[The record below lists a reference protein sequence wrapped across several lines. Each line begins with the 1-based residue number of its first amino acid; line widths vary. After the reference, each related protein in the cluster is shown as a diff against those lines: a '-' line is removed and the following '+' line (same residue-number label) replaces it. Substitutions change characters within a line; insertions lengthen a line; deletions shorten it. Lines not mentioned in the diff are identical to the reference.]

1 MIFIWDNPRRSQPQP
16 SPELPCLCTV
26 QVRAW
31 KPSQPTHHRTRKDFS
46 MAHIRSRKHSKPVH
60 LLALLAASVPA
71 AGMAQQ
77 NTTLPTVTVTESPEI
92 PYKADKSAND
102 KITAPLVDTPK
113 TIQII
118 KKEVL
123 EEQGAVTLMEALR
136 NTPGITMQ
144 MGENGNSTAG
154 DTFQLRGFSL
164 QQSTFV
170 DGIRDLGAVTRDT
183 FNLEQVEIVKGA
195 AGAETGRGAASGFLN
210 LVSKQAHLGD
220 ENSASGTVGTAS
232 RKRATVDLNKQLS
245 DTSAFRLN
253 AMVQD
258 SGVDGRDYV
267 ENKGYGVG
275 LSYVTGL
282 GTPTRLHL
290 YSQHLRQKNVP
301 DGGIPAIGFDGFSSI
316 AGAKV
321 RRENYY
327 GSVNDQEKV
336 DADMVTAKI
345 EHDLGQGTTVR
356 NVTRIGKT
364 HMDRTLTATIG
375 ITAVD
380 TAATAINPAVVGAN
394 PATWLVARSRQ
405 RVDQENSIFANQT
418 SVNTEFSAGG
428 MQHSLAA
435 GVELLHEKQVTFDHG
450 AVAAGTPAANLY
462 NPNPFQT
469 MGNFGGRTG
478 GETGGTT
485 TTLGLYVFD
494 TAKLNDKWSLNGG
507 LRLDRYKLETNNI
520 AAATGVVTA
529 LDDSRTL
536 VSWSFGGVY
545 KLAENGNLYA
555 SYATSATPPGGNNFQ
570 LNAGATNQANAAL
583 DPQKTDTIELGT
595 KWELLNKR
603 LNVAAAV
610 FRSVNDK
617 QVTVDP
623 ITNVSVQ
630 EGKTQVQG
638 IELSAVGQLTNFWQI
653 TAGLAKT
660 STKQIDQRAANGT
673 VTDSVRW
680 SPDLTATVW
689 SSYQLDKL
697 TLGLGARY
705 TSEQKRV
712 ITVGGTG
719 NVPNIPSSWVAD
731 AMVAYQLTDKVNLR
745 LNIYNLF
752 DKEYL
757 TALNNGGGRL
767 ALGAPRS
774 AALTANIKF

>member
-1 MIFIWDNPRRSQPQP
+1 
-16 SPELPCLCTV
+16 
-26 QVRAW
+26 
-31 KPSQPTHHRTRKDFS
+31 
-46 MAHIRSRKHSKPVH
+46 MAHIRSRKHNTPVH

-77 NTTLPTVTVTESPEI
+77 TTTLPTVTVKEAAEV

-102 KITAPLVDTPK
+102 KMTAPLVDTPK

-144 MGENGNSTAG
+144 MGENGNTSAG

-164 QQSTFV
+164 QQNTFV

-195 AGAETGRGAASGFLN
+195 AGAETGRGAASGYLN
-210 LVSKQAHLGD
+210 LISKQAHLGD
-220 ENSASGTVGTAS
+220 ESSASGTIGTAS

-267 ENKGYGVG
+267 ENKGYGLG
-275 LSYVTGL
+275 LSYVAGL
-282 GTPTRLHL
+282 GTPTRVHL
-290 YSQHLRQKNVP
+290 FSQHLRQDNVP
-301 DGGIPAIGFDGFSSI
+301 DGGIPAIGYEGYTTAI
-316 AGAKV
+316 GPKV
-321 RRENYY
+321 RRENFY
-327 GSVNDQEKV
+327 GSVNDREKV
-336 DADMVTAKI
+336 DADMFTVKV
-345 EHDLGQGTTVR
+345 EHDLGERTTIR
-356 NVTRIGKT
+356 NITRYGRT
-364 HMDRTLTATIG
+364 TMDRTLTGVNTGNTG
-375 ITAVD
+375 ISTAGPQSAWTV
-380 TAATAINPAVVGAN
+380 N
-394 PATWLVARSRQ
+394 RSRQ
-405 RVDQENSIFANQT
+405 RVDQENSILANQT
-418 SVNTEFSAGG
+418 SVNTEFNTGSV
-428 MQHSLAA
+428 QHSLAA
-435 GVELLHEKQVTFDHG
+435 GVELLHEKQSSFDHG
-450 AVAAGTPAANLY
+450 AVAAGTPPANLY
-462 NPNPFQT
+462 NPNPFDT

-478 GETGGTT
+478 AVTGGSTNT
-485 TTLGLYVFD
+485 ISAYAFD
-494 TAKLNDKWSLNGG
+494 NAKLNERWSVNGG
-507 LRLDRYKLETNNI
+507 LRVDVYKLTTDNI
-520 AAATGVVTA
+520 AATGVRSI
-529 LDDSRTL
+529 LKDSRSL
-536 VSWSFGGVY
+536 VSWSVGSVY
-545 KLAENGNLYA
+545 KPAENGSVYA
-555 SYATSATPPGGNNFQ
+555 SYATSATPPGTSNFQ
-570 LNAGATNQANAAL
+570 LSGTAGNQANSTL

-610 FRSVNDK
+610 FRTENDG
-617 QVTVDP
+617 QTSQDAVTGQ
-623 ITNVSVQ
+623 TFQ
-630 EGKTQVQG
+630 YGKTRVQG
-638 IELSAVGQLTNFWQI
+638 LELSAVGQITNFWQI

-660 STKQIDQRAANGT
+660 STKSLNQRSRNATSGAVT
-673 VTDSVRW
+673 VTDGVRW

-712 ITVGGTG
+712 VTVGGTG

-731 AMVAYQLTDKVNLR
+731 AMVAYQLTDKVSLR
-745 LNIYNLF
+745 LNVYNLF

-757 TALNNGGGRL
+757 MTLNNGGGRL

-774 AALTANIKF
+774 AALTANVKF

>member
-1 MIFIWDNPRRSQPQP
+1 M
-16 SPELPCLCTV
+16 
-26 QVRAW
+26 W
-31 KPSQPTHHRTRKDFS
+31 KPASQHTIAPQGLK
-46 MAHIRSRKHSKPVH
+46 MAHIRSRKHSTPVH

-77 NTTLPTVTVTESPEI
+77 TNTLPTVTVKEAAEV

-144 MGENGNSTAG
+144 MGENGNTSAG

-183 FNLEQVEIVKGA
+183 FNLEQIEIVKGA
-195 AGAETGRGAASGFLN
+195 AGAETGRGAASGFIN
-210 LVSKQAHLGD
+210 LISKQAHLED
-220 ENSASGTVGTAS
+220 ESSASATIGTAS
-232 RKRATVDLNKQLS
+232 RKRATVDLNRQLS

-258 SGVDGRDYV
+258 SGVDGRDFV
-267 ENKGYGVG
+267 ENKGYGLG

-282 GTPTRLHL
+282 GTPTRIHL

-301 DGGIPAIGFDGFSSI
+301 DGGIPAIGFEGFSSI

-356 NVTRIGKT
+356 NVTRLGKT
-364 HMDRTLTATIG
+364 HMDRTLTGINA
-375 ITAVD
+375 ITA
-380 TAATAINPAVVGAN
+380 AGA
-394 PATWLVARSRQ
+394 PSAWTIARSRQ

-428 MQHSLAA
+428 LQHSLAA
-435 GVELLHEKQVTFDHG
+435 GVELLHEKQITFDHG
-450 AVAAGTPAANLY
+450 TVAPGTPAANLY

-485 TTLGLYVFD
+485 NTIGLYVFD
-494 TAKLNDKWSLNGG
+494 TVKLNDKWSLNGG
-507 LRLDRYKLETNNI
+507 LRMDRYKLETNNI
-520 AAATGVVTA
+520 AAATGAVTA
-529 LDDSRTL
+529 LDDSRSL
-536 VSWSFGGVY
+536 WSGSFGGVY
-545 KLAENGNLYA
+545 KPAENGSIYA
-555 SYATSATPPGGNNFQ
+555 SIATSQTPPGGNNFQ
-570 LNAGATNQANAAL
+570 LSAAAGNQANSAL
-583 DPQKTDTIELGT
+583 DPQKTNTVELGT

-610 FRSVNDK
+610 FRTENDG
-617 QVTVDP
+617 QTSTDPVTN
-623 ITNVSVQ
+623 TVQ
-630 EGKTQVQG
+630 QFGKTRVQG
-638 IELSAVGQLTNFWQI
+638 LELSAVGQITNFWQI

-660 STKQIDQRAANGT
+660 STKQIDQRSGTNGVT

-680 SPDLTATVW
+680 SPDLTATIW
-689 SSYQLDKL
+689 NSYQLDKL

-712 ITVGGTG
+712 VTVGGTG

-731 AMVAYQLTDKVNLR
+731 AMVAYQFTDKVSLR

-757 TALNNGGGRL
+757 SVLNNGGSRL

-774 AALTANIKF
+774 AALTANVKF